1 MPGPGEYRPDPSEGI
16 TRIEDLPK
24 PKIRRL
30 GDRRVGELRLVGLPA
45 HRQDVPRRHRQHQP
59 QSLHSIRHRHPRR
72 LPLPAAAL
80 QQLVAPFDPRPH
92 PVPQRLR
99 LVRCQVGEQ
108 EPRLVV
114 ALLLASHQPCD
125 EKTTTVVI

>member
-45 HRQDVPRRHRQHQP
+45 HRQDLPRRHRQHQP
-59 QSLHSIRHRHPRR
+59 QPLHSIRHRRPRR

-80 QQLVAPFDPRPH
+80 QQLVAPSIHDLIPYH
-92 PVPQRLR
+92 NASAWCG
-99 LVRCQVGEQ
+99 VRSVSRNHG
-108 EPRLVV
+108 
-114 ALLLASHQPCD
+114 SS
-125 EKTTTVVI
+125 